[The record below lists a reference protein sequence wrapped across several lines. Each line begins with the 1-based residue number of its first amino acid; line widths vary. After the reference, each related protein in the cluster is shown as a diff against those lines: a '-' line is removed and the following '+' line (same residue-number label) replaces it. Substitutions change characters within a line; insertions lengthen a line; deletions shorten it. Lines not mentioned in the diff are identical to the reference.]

1 MLPLLHSHKSVD
13 AHAPPNTT
21 TTMPGIPLPS
31 PPLRPNTSA
40 VQGPPQHILL
50 LTASSCVGHVHLV
63 VGRNALA
70 ASRAQ
75 KSLDAGALVT
85 LVASAAANSHGCG
98 HDDHDRDRDHD
109 CADDLPY
116 SLQQHVEAGE
126 VRWLQRR
133 LAVDSDLETLGRA
146 EVGGVVD
153 LVWLTGSPD
162 DGTAPRGLYPE
173 RRVFVPVADSGQSG

>member
-1 MLPLLHSHKSVD
+1 
-13 AHAPPNTT
+13 
-21 TTMPGIPLPS
+21 MPGIPLP
-31 PPLRPNTSA
+31 PPNTA
-40 VQGPPQHILL
+40 AIQGPPPAPQYNLL
-50 LTASSCVGHVHLV
+50 LTASSSVGHVHLV

-85 LVASAAANSHGCG
+85 IVAPAAATASHGHS
-98 HDDHDRDRDHD
+98 HDNRDHDRDYDYD
-109 CADDLPY
+109 DDLPY

-126 VRWLQRR
+126 ARWLQRR
-133 LAVDSDLETLGRA
+133 LDVDRDLETLGRA

-162 DGTAPRGLYPE
+162 DGSAPPRIAP
-173 RRVFVPVADSGQSG
+173 FVVPPPPPPCGG